1 MIRLHFKATFDGSGN
16 PFIVKAREAVDERD
30 SPRSRHDAII
40 RRATAHANATELISE
55 FGMFSID
62 VDDEDSIDGDVL
74 LCSPTGQSVH
84 RLFRRRS
91 SQNSLLLTE
100 RCDQLCVMCSQPPK
114 KSDDEWR
121 FQVYRTA
128 LELTDPGARIGIT
141 GGEPTLYKR
150 DLLNMLTDVSK
161 SRPDISYHILSN
173 AQHFTPADQQSLK
186 EFHSSVSVTWGIPLY
201 SAQPSIHDEIV
212 GKRGAFQQLMN
223 NLMLLGSTGAQIELR
238 TVFTSINALDLPH
251 LASFISKH
259 LPFVSLWAIMGM
271 ESIGY
276 AIAHWDRLFFDH
288 SVFPQPIISALEIA
302 RLHSLPCKLYNFPR
316 CTIPAHYR
324 EACTQSISDW
334 KRKFL
339 EDCSGCA
346 EREKCCGFFEW
357 YAPKYAWAGVKKV
370 N

>member
-1 MIRLHFKATFDGSGN
+1 MIRLHFKATFDGSGS
-16 PFIVKAREAVDERD
+16 PFIVKARDAVDERD
-30 SPRSRHDAII
+30 GPQSRYDAVI
-40 RRATAHANATELISE
+40 RRAGVDRSARELVSE
-55 FGMFSID
+55 FGTFSIE

-74 LCSPTGQSVH
+74 LCSPHGENVH

-91 SQNSLLLTE
+91 AQNSLLLTE

-121 FQVYRTA
+121 FQAYRTA
-128 LELTDPGARIGIT
+128 LELTDHGARIGIT

-150 DLLNMLTDVSK
+150 DLLDMLTDVSK

-173 AQHFTPADQQSLK
+173 AQHFVPGDQAMLTA
-186 EFHSSVSVTWGIPLY
+186 FHSNTAVTWGIPLY
-201 SAQPSIHDEIV
+201 SAQQAIHDQIV
-212 GKRGAFQQLMN
+212 GKSGAFQQLMN

-238 TVFTSINALDLPH
+238 TVFTSLNALDLPH
-251 LASFISKH
+251 LAQFIAKH
-259 LPFVSLWAIMGM
+259 LPFVNHWAIMGM

-288 SVFPQPIISALEIA
+288 SVFPQPIIAALEIA
-302 RLHSLPCKLYNFPR
+302 RLHSLTCKLYNFPR

-324 EACTQSISDW
+324 DACTQSISDW

-339 EDCSGCA
+339 EDCRGCA
-346 EREKCCGFFEW
+346 ERDRCCGFFEW